1 MDVIEGLV
9 HELEVEK
16 SKQLLWAAPNY
27 SRNKGPCPQSIG
39 GER

>member
-16 SKQLLWAAPNY
+16 SKTAFVGRSKLFT
-27 SRNKGPCPQSIG
+27 K
-39 GER
+39 